1 MIGVTELR
9 NGAVFESDG
18 ELWQVLEYEH
28 IKMGRGSGN
37 VKVQVR
43 NLGSGSVTLKSY
55 ITGARV
61 QEAMIDKRKVNYLYK
76 DADAVHFMDM
86 ASYEQF
92 EVPINIIKLE
102 IPYFKENLEIV
113 LLVYKDKPLG
123 VELPRAVDYLIADT
137 GPSEKGNT
145 VSNVF
150 KAATMENGLNVQVP
164 LFTKVG
170 DLVKVDTRSGKY
182 LERSK

>member
-1 MIGVTELR
+1 MISVTELR
-9 NGAVFESDG
+9 NGAVFEEEG
-18 ELWQVLEYEH
+18 QLWQVLEYEH

-43 NLGSGSVTLKSY
+43 NLSSGSVTLKSY

-61 QEAMIDKRKVNYLYK
+61 QEASIEKRKVNFLYK
-76 DADAVHFMDM
+76 DAELVHFMDM

-92 EVPINIIKLE
+92 EVSAGILKTE
-102 IPYFKENLEIV
+102 IPYLKENLEIV

-123 VELPRAVDYLIADT
+123 VELPRSVDYLVADT

-150 KAATMENGLNVQVP
+150 KSATLENGLIAQVP
-164 LFTKVG
+164 LFIKVG
-170 DLVKVDTRSGKY
+170 DRVKIDTRSGKY